1 MEKLDL
7 KKKYKALY
15 TASAKEA
22 SLITV
27 PKLNYIRVD
36 GAGDPNTSPQ
46 FQEATQALYA
56 VSYTL
61 KFMVKRS
68 QEGPDYG
75 VMHLEGLW
83 WADDM
88 EKFSIERKGDWK
100 WTLMILQPD
109 FITESMFRQAVD
121 EVVRKKGLVMAG
133 KLRFESV
140 EEGLCAQILHIG
152 PYAEEPPT
160 VRKLHDFIEEKGYAF
175 SGLHHEIYLSDPR
188 KAAPEKMKTILR
200 QPVKGE

>member
-15 TASAKEA
+15 TASHKEA

-61 KFMVKRS
+61 KFMVKKS
-68 QEGPDYG
+68 QEGVDYG

-88 EKFSIERKGDWK
+88 EKFSVERKGDWK

-133 KLRFESV
+133 KLRLESV

-160 VRKLHDFIEEKGYAF
+160 VRKLHDFIEEKGYTF
-175 SGLHHEIYLSDPR
+175 SGLHHEIYLGDPR
-188 KAAPEKMKTILR
+188 KAAPEKMKTIIR
-200 QPVKGE
+200 QPVKGK